1 MTLRERLAAVTP
13 FLAARVFA
21 VGNLAFLAVDILF
34 AHAANDFAR
43 RVEWL
48 PIVFSLV
55 APLLL
60 LPGLFSERL
69 HARTRVVEVLVGLGS
84 IAVGVAGMVL
94 HLHSAFFEL
103 QSLHGLVYTAPFVAP
118 LSYVGLG
125 LLVLLNR
132 MEDPA
137 GPAWAPWVLL
147 LALGGN
153 MGNLGLSLLDHAQ
166 NGFFSVAEWIPVVTA
181 AFGTSFLLVALLR
194 PARGFLRLTLVVM
207 AVQAAVGVLG
217 FALHLRADLHHP
229 GVPLRDRLIYGAP
242 VFAPMLFADIALLA
256 AIGVWGLLR
265 GSVPEALDTG
275 QDTRRTAST

>member
-69 HARTRVVEVLVGLGS
+69 RARTRIVDVAVALGS

-94 HLHSAFFEL
+94 HLHSAFFER
-103 QSLHGLVYTAPFVAP
+103 QSLHDLVYTAPFVAP
-118 LSYVGLG
+118 LAYVGLG

-132 MEDPA
+132 MEEPT

-147 LALGGN
+147 LALGGS

-194 PARGFLRLTLVVM
+194 PTRGFLRLTLMVM

-217 FALHLRADLHHP
+217 FALHLRADLQHP
-229 GVPLRDRLIYGAP
+229 GELLRDRLIYGAP

-265 GSVPEALDTG
+265 GSVPEALDAG
-275 QDTRRTAST
+275 PGTRRTAST